1 MPEAVFL
8 PVLSTKPQ
16 PSSLTRQE
24 GRMDPN
30 SYVMTRQR
38 YSTDQWVSRKMVD
51 GRGTVGNCFL
61 LSKTSWGWPDGRTAL
76 CQVSAQRPM
85 KLMFFFLLG
94 ISESHSEFCSPPTP
108 FLASICHTHMRA
120 RNGCLQIV
128 PSALQKDHECDDGNH
143 DGDEESSHSTTLYWE
158 SACARLWT
166 LCYAAFYFHVHNPSQ
181 NTGAQLRKR
190 AQHSYLFSPS
200 PGVKRGEVRFGSE
213 YQDSIHKAQGVGN
226 VFPYNLVSCGLWALE
241 MWVVQIDMICPYK
254 IPDFEDVQKRM

>member
-1 MPEAVFL
+1 MREAVFL

-61 LSKTSWGWPDGRTAL
+61 LSKTSWGWPDGRTAI
-76 CQVSAQRPM
+76 CKASAQRPM

-128 PSALQKDHECDDGNH
+128 PSALQKDPECDDGNH

-158 SACARLWT
+158 SPCARLWPCAMQLFIFMYIILPKT
-166 LCYAAFYFHVHNPSQ
+166 QVHNWGKEHSILIYFHQVLGS
-181 NTGAQLRKR
+181 K
-190 AQHSYLFSPS
+190 
-200 PGVKRGEVRFGSE
+200 GVKSGL
-213 YQDSIHKAQGVGN
+213 DLSIKTLFTRHRV
-226 VFPYNLVSCGLWALE
+226 WA
-241 MWVVQIDMICPYK
+241 MSFRTI
-254 IPDFEDVQKRM
+254 